1 MFICLF
7 LILVLAIIVEYLT
20 TFTALKSNKAKEV
33 NPIFRWILETLSL
46 HLDYPLGFY
55 VAMTLKFI
63 LTILILCAIW
73 LSQSIV
79 LVVII
84 ELPLIYICYNNIKT
98 LIKIWEKPS

>member
-7 LILVLAIIVEYLT
+7 LILFLAVIVEYFT
-20 TFTALKSNKAKEV
+20 TYTALKSKKAKEV
-33 NPIFRWILETLSL
+33 NPIFRWILER
-46 HLDYPLGFY
+46 LGFDK
-55 VAMTLKFI
+55 AMLFKFI
-63 LTILILCAIW
+63 LTILILIAIW

-98 LIKIWEKPS
+98 LIKIWSK